1 MAPKSE
7 GEERWISVQWPMK
20 VDKIP
25 KASEPRKSQR
35 GTILDCLPI
44 VSGGLWLDLTD
55 L

>member
-7 GEERWISVQWPMK
+7 GEERWIRVQWPMK

-35 GTILDCLPI
+35 GTILDFFQLCQEAC
-44 VSGGLWLDLTD
+44 G
-55 L
+55 